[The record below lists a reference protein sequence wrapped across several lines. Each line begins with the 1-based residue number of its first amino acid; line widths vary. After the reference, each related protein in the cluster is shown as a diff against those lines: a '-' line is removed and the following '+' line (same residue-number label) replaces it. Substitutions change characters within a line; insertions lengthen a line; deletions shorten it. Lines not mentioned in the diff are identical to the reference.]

1 MIKKVL
7 ALVLALSMVLALAA
21 CGGGG
26 GNNAA
31 NNAGGNNSS
40 EPAKPQDTLIVAIEQ
55 EGNDFDPQ
63 NSGVLFSSSSV
74 IRNVYE
80 PLVRN
85 DADGNIV
92 PALATEWKF
101 DDNKLGIT
109 FKLRQGVKFHNG
121 ETFTADDVVYT
132 WQERFANSPTGKGK
146 DATFD
151 FANLVKLGDYEVYL
165 PLKKVSSDCL
175 HDLTQS
181 KYCIMNRKA
190 ATEAGDKAG
199 TQPCGTGPY
208 KMVNW
213 VQGDR
218 YELEAN
224 NDYWQG
230 VPRLK
235 KITIRIIKEQS
246 QAQIELENGKV
257 DAVLFNTA
265 TNDVLRVMNGEVP
278 GLQTIPIFNGINALQ
293 FNTRKE
299 TVANK
304 LVRQAIAAAIDKDA
318 VAKADSLGLYK
329 VTYQTTIPGY
339 ISYIDEFDT
348 TKPNGYDL
356 EKAKQ
361 LIKEAGYE
369 NGLTLELYSDAG
381 ALANKDGQLLKN
393 MLAQIG
399 ITLNL
404 HPLEAATFVPL
415 IIKGDEDDCYLSQAI
430 NDYTGSPIQRFRTVV
445 DPNYTPDWDGS
456 SKSGAYS
463 EMYELFKEAESTYDD
478 DAKVK
483 ELLQKMNRMEV
494 EECYVIPLNLMYIY
508 LNCKEGLHIQYRF
521 VDPFFYNWYFE

>member
-40 EPAKPQDTLIVAIEQ
+40 EPAKPQDTLIVAIET

-85 DADGNIV
+85 DANGNII

-101 DDNKLGIT
+101 DDDKGGIT

-121 ETFTADDVVYT
+121 ETFTADDVIFS
-132 WQERFANSPTGKGK
+132 WQERFASSATGSKE
-146 DATFD
+146 ALFD
-151 FANLVKLGDYEVYL
+151 FVNMKAIDDYTIYL
-165 PLKKVSSDCL
+165 PFKKLASDCL

-181 KYCIMNRKA
+181 KYCIMNRE
-190 ATEAGDKAG
+190 ATTAAGDKIG
-199 TQPCGTGPY
+199 TQPCGTGAY
-208 KMVNW
+208 KMTNW

-218 YELEAN
+218 YELEAFD
-224 NDYWQG
+224 DYWQG
-230 VPRLK
+230 SPRLK
-235 KITIRIIKEQS
+235 KITIRIIKEPA
-246 QAQIELENGKV
+246 QAQIELENGLL

-265 TNDVLRVMNGEVP
+265 TNDVVRAMNGEIEGIQV
-278 GLQTIPIFNGINALQ
+278 IPIFNGINALQ
-293 FNTRKE
+293 FNFRKE

-318 VAKADSLGLYK
+318 VAKGDSLGLN
-329 VTYQTTIPGY
+329 VPAYQTTIPGY
-339 ISYIDEFDT
+339 ISYIDEYNT

-369 NGLTLELYSDAG
+369 NGLTLELYSDNG
-381 ALANKDGQLLKN
+381 TLASKDGQLLKN
-393 MLAQIG
+393 MLEKIG

-404 HPLEAATFVPL
+404 NPNEAGTFVPTIL
-415 IIKGDEDDCYLSQAI
+415 KGDANDCYLSQAI
-430 NDYTGSPIQRFRTVV
+430 NDYTGSPIQRFRTTV
-445 DPNYTPDWDGS
+445 DPSYSPDWDGS
-456 SKSGAYS
+456 GTTGTYS
-463 EMYELFKEAESTYDD
+463 EMYDLLRQAETTYED
-478 DAKVK
+478 DAKLAQILK
-483 ELLQKMNRMEV
+483 EMNKMET
-494 EECYVIPLNLMYIY
+494 EACYVVPLNTMNIY
-508 LNCKEGLHIQYRF
+508 LSCKKGLHIQYRF
-521 VDPFFYNWYFE
+521 VDPYFFNWYFE